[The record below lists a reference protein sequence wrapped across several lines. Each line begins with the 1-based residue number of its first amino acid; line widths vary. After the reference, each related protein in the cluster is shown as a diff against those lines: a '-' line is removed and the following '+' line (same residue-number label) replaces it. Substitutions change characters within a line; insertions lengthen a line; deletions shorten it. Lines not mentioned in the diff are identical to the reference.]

1 MTLRYYSSVAQD
13 TTLQAQVLT
22 GATSMSVGAT
32 IGWPTSY
39 PFTLAL
45 DYGTS
50 AEELVDVTGV
60 AGLVA
65 TISRGVDSTTAITH
79 NAGATVRHVLIA
91 RDMRE
96 ANAHV
101 NASTAVHGITG
112 LVVGNTD
119 TQTLTN
125 KTITGAGNNII
136 PWTNTAIAGNTTLV
150 ARNQYFLTTSSPWTL
165 TLPATPAQG
174 DEIRILDISG
184 QAQTN
189 NVTVNPNGL
198 NFQGSVQNL
207 ILAYN
212 YFSITLLYTGTT
224 YGWKVA

>member
-1 MTLRYYSSVAQD
+1 MTLRYYSSIAQD
-13 TTLQAQVLT
+13 TTLSAQCLS
-22 GATSMSVGAT
+22 GAGTMSVTAT
-32 IGWPTSY
+32 TGWPISY

-45 DYGTS
+45 EYNTS
-50 AEELVDVTGV
+50 NEELVDVTGV
-60 AGLVA
+60 AGLVVSI
-65 TISRGVDSTTAITH
+65 TRGVDSTTSITH
-79 NAGATVRHVLIA
+79 GAGSTVRHVITA
-91 RDMRE
+91 RDIRE

-112 LVVGNTD
+112 SVVGNTD

-150 ARNQYFLTTSSPWTL
+150 ARNQYFVTTSSPWTL
-165 TLPATPAQG
+165 TLPALPAQG

-189 NVTVNPNGL
+189 NVTVSPNGL

-207 ILAYN
+207 VLAYN
-212 YFSITLLYTGTT
+212 YFSITLLYTGTA